1 MGRMIEVEHLKC
13 RRTFG
18 KILPVVAPLVT
29 LFLVLVLTGGLADAF
44 PAGAWN
50 WWYATLLP
58 GTLAVMCYLS
68 ITKDRKNRYYNLRGL
83 SISGR
88 QLIFGK
94 MLYLALG
101 LLAANGILFLGATIG
116 GFLFG
121 STIPASG
128 AALATILLTLSYLWE
143 IPVYLFLSARFGMFA
158 DVFVC
163 MVLSIGGVATLS
175 DKSSWWLCPSSIPV
189 RLMCPTLGLLP
200 NGLPIPA
207 KSELWSESVILPGIM
222 LSLGWFVVC
231 AVLFA
236 WWFEEMEVK

>member
-1 MGRMIEVEHLKC
+1 MIEVEHLKC

-29 LFLVLVLTGGLADAF
+29 LLLVLVLTGGLADAF

-101 LLAANGILFLGATIG
+101 LLVANGILFLGATIG

-128 AALATILLTLSYLWE
+128 AALATPPIESTIQAKTSAN
-143 IPVYLFLSARFGMFA
+143 IPNRALKNR
-158 DVFVC
+158 
-163 MVLSIGGVATLS
+163 
-175 DKSSWWLCPSSIPV
+175 
-189 RLMCPTLGLLP
+189 
-200 NGLPIPA
+200 
-207 KSELWSESVILPGIM
+207 
-222 LSLGWFVVC
+222 
-231 AVLFA
+231 
-236 WWFEEMEVK
+236 